1 MGSEELL
8 PVVDLRNEEAKMAKI
23 GEKEQARREM
33 RVGKATAAAKPPAE
47 RPEASPPAKQEAEK
61 AEPKESTVR
70 SKKAKKTPPRAA
82 VKGKTSA
89 KKSAKSERSP
99 QAVGEFVCRAGGCTM
114 DELVKKFGVEAHPMR
129 AKIHAAK
136 HQLGFKIEYDH
147 EAKRYAG
154 TAP

>member
-1 MGSEELL
+1 MALSADQQKI
-8 PVVDLRNEEAKMAKI
+8 VDL
-23 GEKEQARREM
+23 EQQGTAMDVWGADMGAASHIMYGIDARRAADFQAAQL
-33 RVGKATAAAKPPAE
+33 RINAT
-47 RPEASPPAKQEAEK
+47 
-61 AEPKESTVR
+61 
-70 SKKAKKTPPRAA
+70 
-82 VKGKTSA
+82 
-89 KKSAKSERSP
+89 